1 MTQFRPTLADVAVR
15 AGVSR
20 TTVSNAYNRPDQ
32 LSEDRRRLVLAAAA
46 ELGYAGPD
54 PLARSLRTR
63 SADVVG
69 LIFSARLSQ
78 AFSDPAAVEF
88 LQGVAEVCEGRNRS
102 LLLIP
107 AGPEA
112 LNTAMVRRAAVDGF
126 LVYSMPAGDPHI
138 EAVLNRPE
146 HVVVIDS
153 PLDVPGTDFVGI
165 DDRGAFAVIAAHVQA
180 LGHQRVAVVT
190 AHRGEAG
197 LSTLS
202 QWLGSRPDGSA
213 VFTGRMEGLADAL
226 TTAAHPVDSHDRV
239 VVYAGTLNTA
249 EVGRAGAAAL
259 LSAGQPPTAILCT
272 SDALAFGVLA
282 ELADRGIDVPGQM
295 TVTGFD
301 DVPMAEQAGLTTMAQ
316 PTRAKGRLAAQL
328 LLDRAGIEG
337 SEHELRE
344 HVMLPTSLVVRATS
358 GSPPAPSR
366 AEPTSA

>member
-1 MTQFRPTLADVAVR
+1 MTHPRPTLADVAAR

-32 LSEDRRRLVLAAAA
+32 LSEDSRRRVLAAAA

-69 LIFSARLSQ
+69 LIFSARLSR

-88 LQGVAEVCEGRNRS
+88 LEGVAEVCESRNRS

-112 LNTAMVRRAAVDGF
+112 ANTAMVQRAAVDGF
-126 LVYSMPAGDPHI
+126 LVYSMPAGDPHVA
-138 EAVLNRPE
+138 AVLNRPE

-153 PLDVPGTDFVGI
+153 PVDVPGTDFVGI
-165 DDRGAFAVIAAHVQA
+165 DDRGAFAVLARHVLA
-180 LGHQRVAVVT
+180 LGHDRIAVVT

-197 LSTLS
+197 VTTLADR
-202 QWLGSRPDGSA
+202 LGSERDTNA
-213 VFTGRMEGLADAL
+213 VFAGRLRGLADVL
-226 TTAAHPVDSHDRV
+226 GGTADTGIAGDRV
-239 VVYAGTLNTA
+239 AVYAGTMNTV

-259 LSAGQPPTAILCT
+259 LAGASFDRQPPTAILCT

-282 ELADRGIDVPGQM
+282 ELAEQGVDVPAQM

-301 DVPMAEQAGLTTMAQ
+301 DVPTAQQAGLTTMAQ
-316 PTRAKGRLAAQL
+316 PARSKGRLAAQL
-328 LLDRAGIEG
+328 LLDRAGVEDA
-337 SEHELRE
+337 EQARE
-344 HVMLPTSLVVRATS
+344 QVLLPTALMVRATS
-358 GSPPAPSR
+358 GPPPI
-366 AEPTSA
+366 SAG

>member
-20 TTVSNAYNRPDQ
+20 TTVSNAYNRTDQ

-180 LGHQRVAVVT
+180 LGHQHVAVVT

-202 QWLGSRPDGSA
+202 QWLSSRSDGSA
-213 VFTGRMEGLADAL
+213 VFAGRLEGLADAL
-226 TTAAHPVDSHDRV
+226 TTTAHPVSDRLDRV
-239 VVYAGTLNTA
+239 AVYTGTVNTA

-259 LSAGQPPTAILCT
+259 LAAADPPTAILCT

-301 DVPMAEQAGLTTMAQ
+301 DVPIAEQAGLTTMAQ
-316 PTRAKGRLAAQL
+316 PARAKGRLAAEL
-328 LLDRAGIEG
+328 LLDRAGVEG

-344 HVMLPTSLVVRATS
+344 HVLLPTSLVVRATS
-358 GSPPAPSR
+358 GSPPATIPR
-366 AEPTSA
+366 